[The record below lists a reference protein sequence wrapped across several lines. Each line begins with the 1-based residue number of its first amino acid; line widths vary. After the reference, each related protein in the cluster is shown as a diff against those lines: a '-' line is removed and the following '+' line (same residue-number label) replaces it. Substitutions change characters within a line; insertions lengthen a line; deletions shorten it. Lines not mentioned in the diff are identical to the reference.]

1 MAVQLVTENSLFRK
15 ETPGGR
21 FMCLYYSKLSKL
33 FFHENSLAQIAVFQE
48 TKISRDFNLSM
59 KTFFIYHYSCASIN

>member
-1 MAVQLVTENSLFRK
+1 MDVQIAKILDAE

-21 FMCLYYSKLSKL
+21 FMCLYSKLSC
-33 FFHENSLAQIAVFQE
+33 FYENGLAQIAVFQE

>member
-1 MAVQLVTENSLFRK
+1 MAVQLTVAKILDSEG
-15 ETPGGR
+15 TPGVR
-21 FMCLYYSKLSKL
+21 FMCLYSKLSC
-33 FFHENSLAQIAVFQE
+33 FYENRLAQIAVFQE

>member
-1 MAVQLVTENSLFRK
+1 MAVQLAKILDSE

-21 FMCLYYSKLSKL
+21 FMCLYSKLSC
-33 FFHENSLAQIAVFQE
+33 FFYENGLAQIAVFQE